1 MRTHDRPRWTTLNL
15 AALWLAVAADRDP
28 RTRALRP
35 GLPADPAILGAVVGV
50 IGGADAGGEVLEAAV
65 VCARVAGRDWASIA
79 GDMDLDAAVVRE
91 RYADAERAFRAS
103 EAFPIRREPDGR
115 IRRSWPAPLHNPD
128 EWARRLAVSRG
139 ARGTADLELDDVTW
153 RAHELAAIALMEDVV
168 ESGEL
173 PSGVDPLEARL
184 RLERRRVDHLLNELG
199 LPDGDAGT
207 ALDLQGALE
216 VSMLACRVLADA
228 VAESRRPARPL
239 LRVTALV

>member
-15 AALWLAVAADRDP
+15 AALWLAVAADRDA
-28 RTRALRP
+28 RTRPLRP
-35 GLPADPAILGAVVGV
+35 GLPADPAILGAVVEA
-50 IGGADAGGEVLEAAV
+50 IGGPDAGGEVLEAAV
-65 VCARVAGRDWASIA
+65 VCARVAGRDWAAIA
-79 GDMDLDAAVVRE
+79 HDLRLDADVARE
-91 RYADAERAFRAS
+91 RYADAERAFRAA
-103 EAFPIRREPDGR
+103 EAFPIRREADGR

-153 RAHELAAIALMEDVV
+153 RTHELAAIVLMEDIVD
-168 ESGEL
+168 SGAL

-199 LPDGDAGT
+199 LPDGEPGA
-207 ALDLQGALE
+207 AIDLQGALE